1 VLVDLEP
8 LRNEPRDLLGVDAV
22 VEEEQIVPG
31 LREEPRLRWK
41 RPGPVLFVALDG
53 RLP

>member
-8 LRNEPRDLLGVDAV
+8 LWDEPRDLLGVDAV
-22 VEEEQIVPG
+22 VEEEQVVPG
-31 LREEPRLRWK
+31 LRQEPRLVGQ
-41 RPGPVLFVALDG
+41 RPGPMVGFALDG